1 MRSNFQAG
9 RFHQGEL
16 SMLTQRL
23 YPERSFSAA
32 VHFPKGSIQTEGFSR
47 NLRRRTIPTME
58 NEGDTIKN
66 ED

>member
-1 MRSNFQAG
+1 
-9 RFHQGEL
+9 
-16 SMLTQRL
+16 MLTQRL